1 MGKKRRLKSAKAKF
15 KTKHSSH
22 PRMQLLNAANTN
34 VIVEEAV
41 EAPVE
46 VTVAPVPVV
55 LEEEKT
61 VVAPPSAPIAQE
73 KAKAATKPKA
83 KTPRKRRAPRKTKK
97 RAPKTAATTT

>member
-61 VVAPPSAPIAQE
+61 VVVPPAAPIA
-73 KAKAATKPKA
+73 KPKA
-83 KTPRKRRAPRKTKK
+83 KTVRKRRPSRKAKK
-97 RAPKTAATTT
+97 TATKTAAPTT

>member
-1 MGKKRRLKSAKAKF
+1 
-15 KTKHSSH
+15 
-22 PRMQLLNAANTN
+22 MQLLNAANTN

-61 VVAPPSAPIAQE
+61 VVVPPAAPIA
-73 KAKAATKPKA
+73 KPKA
-83 KTPRKRRAPRKTKK
+83 KTVRKRRPSRKAKK
-97 RAPKTAATTT
+97 TATKTAAPTT